1 MESPTR
7 DDLKVLIETEG
18 EWCVSFFMPTMRGAE
33 AQQNVI
39 RFRNLLREAE
49 VQLSRVGMRV
59 PDVEAFL
66 SPAQGLL
73 NDAAL
78 WRDTRDGL
86 AVFVAENHLSHYH
99 LPVAVEEGVTVRR
112 RFHLLPLLALLSG
125 NGRFYV
131 LALSQDQVRLLEGTR
146 DSVHEID
153 LVGVPESLAAALQY
167 DRSERQ
173 VRAAAVAAPAG
184 GGGSVHGTGTDEDT
198 KLDILRYFQMV
209 DRGLRDMLGE
219 QRVPLVLAG
228 VDYLLPIYREA
239 NTYSHL
245 VDTGVT
251 GNPQTLNARELHRR
265 AWEIVKPYFARE
277 QASQEALYRELAGR
291 QEGRASNNLKQ
302 IMQAAHGGRV
312 ATLFLARGVRQWGVY
327 RAHSG
332 NVHVHPS
339 QQPGDHD
346 LLDLAAIQTVANGGT
361 VYVVD
366 RDQMPGGEPQ
376 AAIFRY

>member
-1 MESPTR
+1 MDSLTR
-7 DDLKVLIETEG
+7 DNLRELIDTEG
-18 EWCVSFFMPTMRGAE
+18 EWCVSFYMPTMRGAE

-49 VQLSRVGMRV
+49 GQLSQVGMRV
-59 PDVEAFL
+59 PDIEAFL
-66 SPAQGLL
+66 GPAQGLL

-78 WRDTRDGL
+78 WRSTRDGL
-86 AVFVAENHLSHYH
+86 AVFVAENHLSHYY
-99 LPVAVEEGVTVRR
+99 LPEAVEEVVTVRR
-112 RFHLLPLLALLSG
+112 RFHLKPLLALLSG
-125 NGRFYV
+125 DGRFYV

-146 DSVHEID
+146 DSVAEIE
-153 LVGVPESLAAALQY
+153 LVGLPESLSEALQY

-173 VRAAAVAAPAG
+173 MRAGAVAAPA
-184 GGGSVHGTGTDEDT
+184 GSVHGTGTDEET

-209 DRGLRDMLGE
+209 DRGLRDMLGD
-219 QRVPLVLAG
+219 QRVPLVVAG
-228 VDYLLPIYREA
+228 VDYLLPIYRQA
-239 NTYSHL
+239 NSYPYL
-245 VDTGVT
+245 VDTGVI
-251 GNPQTLNARELHRR
+251 GNPQTLNAKELHRR
-265 AWEIVKPYFARE
+265 AWEIVRPHFARE
-277 QASQEALYRELAGR
+277 QEAQEGLYRELAGR

-312 ATLFLARGVRQWGVY
+312 ATLFLARGVQQWGVY
-327 RAHSG
+327 REHSG

-339 QQPGDHD
+339 QQPGDYD

-366 RDQMPGGEPQ
+366 PDRVPGGEPL

>member
-1 MESPTR
+1 MESLTR
-7 DDLKVLIETEG
+7 DDLRELIETEG
-18 EWCVSFFMPTMRGAE
+18 EWCVSFYMPTMRGAE
-33 AQQNVI
+33 AQQNTI

-49 VQLSRVGMRV
+49 EQLSQVGMRV
-59 PDVEAFL
+59 PDIDAFL

-99 LPVAVEEGVTVRR
+99 LPTPVEEVVTVRR
-112 RFHLLPLLALLSG
+112 RFYLMPLLALLSG
-125 NGRFYV
+125 DGRFYV

-167 DRSERQ
+167 DQSERQ

-184 GGGSVHGTGTDEDT
+184 GGGSVHGTGTDEET

-209 DRGLRDMLGE
+209 DHGLRDTLGE
-219 QRVPLVLAG
+219 KRIPLVLAG

-239 NTYSHL
+239 NTYPHL
-245 VDTGVT
+245 IDVGVI
-251 GNPQTLNARELHRR
+251 GNPQTLNSRELHRR

-277 QASQEALYRELAGR
+277 QAAQEAFYRELAGR
-291 QEGRASNNLKQ
+291 QEGRASNDLKQ

-312 ATLFLARGVRQWGVY
+312 ATLFLARGVRHWGVY
-327 RAHSG
+327 RTHSG

-361 VYVVD
+361 VYVMD
-366 RDQMPGGEPQ
+366 RDQVPGGEPQ

>member
-1 MESPTR
+1 MESLTR
-7 DDLKVLIETEG
+7 DNLRELIDTEG
-18 EWCVSFFMPTMRGAE
+18 EWCVSFYMPTMRGAE

-49 VQLSRVGMRV
+49 GQLSQVGMRV
-59 PDVEAFL
+59 PDIEAFL
-66 SPAQGLL
+66 GPAQGLL

-78 WRDTRDGL
+78 WRSTRDGL
-86 AVFVAENHLSHYH
+86 AVFVAENHLSHYY
-99 LPVAVEEGVTVRR
+99 LPEAVEEVVTVRR
-112 RFHLLPLLALLSG
+112 RFHLKPLLALLSG
-125 NGRFYV
+125 DGRFYV

-146 DSVHEID
+146 DSVAEIE
-153 LVGVPESLAAALQY
+153 LVGLPESLSEALQY

-173 VRAAAVAAPAG
+173 MRAGAVAAPA
-184 GGGSVHGTGTDEDT
+184 GSVHGTGTDEET

-209 DRGLRDMLGE
+209 DRGLRDMLGD
-219 QRVPLVLAG
+219 QRVPLVVAG
-228 VDYLLPIYREA
+228 VDYLLPIYRQA
-239 NTYSHL
+239 NSYPYL
-245 VDTGVT
+245 VDTGVI
-251 GNPQTLNARELHRR
+251 GNPQTLNAKELHRR
-265 AWEIVKPYFARE
+265 AWEIVRPHFARE
-277 QASQEALYRELAGR
+277 QEAQEGLYRELAGR

-312 ATLFLARGVRQWGVY
+312 ATLFLARGVQQWGVY
-327 RAHSG
+327 REHSG

-339 QQPGDHD
+339 QQPGDYD

-366 RDQMPGGEPQ
+366 PDRVPGGEPL

>member
-1 MESPTR
+1 MESLTR
-7 DDLKVLIETEG
+7 DNLRELIDTEG
-18 EWCVSFFMPTMRGAE
+18 EWCVSFYMPTMRGAE

-49 VQLSRVGMRV
+49 GQLSQVGMRV
-59 PDVEAFL
+59 PDIEAFL
-66 SPAQGLL
+66 GPAQGLL

-78 WRDTRDGL
+78 WRSTRDGL
-86 AVFVAENHLSHYH
+86 AVFVAENHLSHYY
-99 LPVAVEEGVTVRR
+99 LPEAVEEVVTVRR
-112 RFHLLPLLALLSG
+112 RFHLKPLFALLSG
-125 NGRFYV
+125 DGRFYV

-146 DSVHEID
+146 DSVAEIE
-153 LVGVPESLAAALQY
+153 LVGLPESLSEALQY

-173 VRAAAVAAPAG
+173 MRAGAVAAPA
-184 GGGSVHGTGTDEDT
+184 GSVHGTGTDEET

-209 DRGLRDMLGE
+209 DRGLRDMLGD
-219 QRVPLVLAG
+219 QRVPLVVAG
-228 VDYLLPIYREA
+228 VDYLLPIYRQA
-239 NTYSHL
+239 NSYPYL
-245 VDTGVT
+245 VDTGVI
-251 GNPQTLNARELHRR
+251 GNPQTLNAKELHRR
-265 AWEIVKPYFARE
+265 AWEIVRPHFARE
-277 QASQEALYRELAGR
+277 QEAQEGLYRELAGR

-312 ATLFLARGVRQWGVY
+312 ATLFLARGVQQWGVY
-327 RAHSG
+327 REHSG

-339 QQPGDHD
+339 QQPGDYD

-366 RDQMPGGEPQ
+366 PDRVPGGEPL

>member
-1 MESPTR
+1 
-7 DDLKVLIETEG
+7 
-18 EWCVSFFMPTMRGAE
+18 
-33 AQQNVI
+33 
-39 RFRNLLREAE
+39 
-49 VQLSRVGMRV
+49 MRV

-78 WRDTRDGL
+78 WRGTQDGL
-86 AVFVAENHLSHYH
+86 AVFVAENHLSYYH
-99 LPVAVEEGVTVRR
+99 LPAVVAEVVTVRR
-112 RFHLLPLLALLSG
+112 RFHLKPLLALLSG
-125 NGRFYV
+125 DGRFYV
-131 LALSQDQVRLLEGTR
+131 LALSQDEVRLLEGTR
-146 DSVHEID
+146 DSVGEVD
-153 LVGVPESLAAALQY
+153 LVGVPGSLSAALQY

-184 GGGSVHGTGTDEDT
+184 GGGSVHGAGTDEET

-209 DRGLRDMLGE
+209 DRGLRDLLGD

-239 NTYSHL
+239 NTYPYL

-251 GNPQTLNARELHRR
+251 GNPQALNAKELHRR
-265 AWEIVKPYFARE
+265 AWEIVKPHFARE
-277 QASQEALYRELAGR
+277 QADQEALYRELAGR
-291 QEGRASNNLKQ
+291 QAGRASSNLKQ

-312 ATLFLARGVRQWGVY
+312 ATLFLARGVEQWGVY

-339 QQPGDHD
+339 RQPGDHA

-366 RDQMPGGEPQ
+366 SDQVPGGESL

>member
-1 MESPTR
+1 MESLTR
-7 DDLKVLIETEG
+7 DDLRKLIETEG
-18 EWCVSFFMPTMRGAE
+18 EWCVSFYMPTMRGAE

-49 VQLSRVGMRV
+49 EQLAQVGMRV
-59 PDVEAFL
+59 PDIEAFL
-66 SPAQGLL
+66 SPAQELL

-78 WRDTRDGL
+78 WRGTRDGL
-86 AVFVAENHLSHYH
+86 AVFVAENHLSHYY
-99 LPVAVEEGVTVRR
+99 LPEAVEEVVTVRR
-112 RFHLLPLLALLSG
+112 RFHLKPLLALLSG
-125 NGRFYV
+125 DGRFYV
-131 LALSQDQVRLLEGTR
+131 LAISQDQVRLLEATR
-146 DSVHEID
+146 DSVNEID
-153 LVGVPESLAAALQY
+153 LVGVPDSLAGALQY

-173 VRAAAVAAPAG
+173 VRAAAVAAPSG
-184 GGGSVHGTGTDEDT
+184 GGGSVHGTGTDEET

-209 DRGLRDMLGE
+209 DRGLRDMLGDK
-219 QRVPLVLAG
+219 RVPLVLAG
-228 VDYLLPIYREA
+228 VDYLLPIYRQA
-239 NTYSHL
+239 NTYPYL
-245 VDTGVT
+245 VETGVI
-251 GNPQTLNARELHRR
+251 GNPQTLNAKELHRR
-265 AWEIVKPYFARE
+265 AWEIVKPQFARE
-277 QASQEALYRELAGR
+277 QAAQEGLYRELAGR

-312 ATLFLARGVRQWGVY
+312 ATLFLARGVQQWGVY

-366 RDQMPGGEPQ
+366 SDQVPGGESL